1 MNDTTAVVT
10 PLSTPPIPGA
20 HWQPQIGAEATGVV
34 ERKQLPADA
43 RTAVL
48 EAAASILSRGVS
60 PYDPRDHTT
69 GLVVGYVQS
78 GKTLSFT
85 TAIALARDNGF
96 PLVIVVAGISR
107 PLLNQ
112 STQRLRKDLNVDDVD
127 GPLRWATYTNPAD
140 DESCRRYIAAALDEW
155 NDPQVPPQERATVL
169 ITVMKNHRHLANLVA
184 LLRRLDLRG
193 VPTLIVDDEADQASL
208 NTLVNRGREST
219 TYARLLEL
227 RAAVPC
233 HTFLQYTATP
243 QAPLLIN
250 IIDSL
255 SPQFVEVLEPG
266 ADYIGGEAFFG
277 GRRDLVTV
285 IPPQDIPTDD
295 NQLAGPPP
303 SLLDAL
309 RIFLVG
315 VAAGLR
321 QGRSRHNANRSML
334 VHPSQRTAQH
344 LEYRDWIGR
353 VFESWHR
360 LLTEAGPNDP
370 DRLDLIEDFREAHGN
385 LTSTVPGLASFD
397 EIMQWMPRA
406 FRKTSIEEVNARGRP
421 TPDVEWQRAYGWIL
435 VGGQAM
441 DRGFTVEGLTVT
453 YMPRGPGIGNADT
466 IQQRARFFGYKRP
479 YLGFCRI
486 YLEQDALD
494 AFEEYVRHEE
504 EMRQQLQRVSAQGT
518 PLREWK
524 RAFILSP
531 DLRPCRNNVIQYDYA
546 RGRYADQWFYVKMV
560 ETPPE
565 IAGENEA
572 ILRAFEGGLS
582 FAPDATYPSDQAAQ
596 QHLVA
601 ASVPLRSVLADLLVP
616 YRVADASDTQE
627 MTGLLLQLS
636 KALENND
643 AETAAVYRMRPAFRG
658 ARDVDDSGRIAS
670 IRRLFQGPTRTG
682 AGGSR
687 QYSYP
692 GDVAFRDADRVSVQI
707 HRYDLRRDGTIIA
720 QQQQKP
726 VIAVWVPARLRLD
739 WIVQHQPQ

>member
-1 MNDTTAVVT
+1 MNYDTAVIT
-10 PLSTPPIPGA
+10 PLGPPEA
-20 HWQPQIGAEATGVV
+20 ADADWQPQIGPEASGVID
-34 ERKQLPADA
+34 RKQLPLDA
-43 RTAVL
+43 RGAVL
-48 EAAASILSRGVS
+48 EAAITILQRGVN
-60 PYDPRDHTT
+60 PAAPRAHTT

-85 TAIALARDNGF
+85 TVVALARDNGF
-96 PLVIVVAGISR
+96 PLVIVVAGTSK

-127 GPLRWATYTNPAD
+127 GPLRWATYTNPTD
-140 DESCRRYIAAALDEW
+140 DENGRRFISQALDEW
-155 NDPQVPPQERATVL
+155 RDPQVPSQERATVL
-169 ITVMKNHRHLANLVA
+169 ITVMKNHRHLANLIA
-184 LLRRLDLRG
+184 LLRRLNLQD
-193 VPTLIVDDEADQASL
+193 VPTLIIDDEADQASL

-255 SPQFVEVLEPG
+255 SPEFIEVLNPG
-266 ADYIGGEAFFG
+266 ADYAGGGEFFS
-277 GRRDLVTV
+277 GRRDLVAV
-285 IPPQDIPTDD
+285 IPPQDIPTED
-295 NQLAGPPP
+295 NPLPGPPP
-303 SLLDAL
+303 SLLEAL

-321 QGRSRHNANRSML
+321 QGRSRQNANRSML

-344 LEYRDWIGR
+344 LEYRIWIGR
-353 VFESWHR
+353 VFEEWRR
-360 LLTEAGPNDP
+360 LLTEVSENDP
-370 DRLDLIEDFREAHGN
+370 DRIDLMEDLREAYN
-385 LTSTVPGLASFD
+385 ELASTVPDLPAFD
-397 EIMQWMPRA
+397 EIIQWMPRA
-406 FRKTSIEEVNARGRP
+406 FNKTSIEEVNARGRP
-421 TPDVEWQRAYGWIL
+421 TPNVEWQRAYGWIL

-453 YMPRGPGIGNADT
+453 YMPRGPGVGNADT

-486 YLEQDALD
+486 FLEQDALN

-504 EMRQQLQRVSAQGT
+504 EMRQQLQRVSSHST

-531 DLRPCRNNVIQYDYA
+531 DLRPCRNNVIRYDYA
-546 RGRYADQWFYVKMV
+546 RGHYADQWFFVRMV
-560 ETPPE
+560 ATPQE
-565 IAGENEA
+565 VADENET
-572 ILRAFEGGLS
+572 ILQTFERELS
-582 FAPDATYPSDQAAQ
+582 FVPDPTYPSDQAAQ

-601 ASVPLRSVLADLLVP
+601 DNVSLRSVLSDLLVP

-636 KALENND
+636 KALD
-643 AETAAVYRMRPAFRG
+643 SDGSETARVYRMRPTFRG
-658 ARDVDDSGRIAS
+658 ARDVDEDGRIGS

-682 AGGSR
+682 AAGSR
-687 QYSYP
+687 EYSYP
-692 GDVAFRDADRVSVQI
+692 GDMAFYDADRVTVQI
-707 HRYDLRRDGTIIA
+707 HRYDLRRNGQDVA
-720 QQQQKP
+720 LQKP
-726 VIAVWVPARLRLD
+726 VIAVWVPGRMRLD
-739 WIVQHQPQ
+739 WLVQHQPG